1 MPVTSADLS
10 ATETLIAIESIKQ
23 LKARYFRA
31 VDTKDWD
38 GLRGLFAGG
47 ARIGPLDSGLPPS
60 DVRISDVRS
69 TGEWLARVQ
78 VTLAGVTSVHHGH
91 MPEIELV
98 SGSEARGIWAM
109 EDLLLFPS
117 GSVPAALHGFGH
129 YHETYVRDAD
139 GWRIATMRLTRIRV
153 NLT

>member
-31 VDTKDWD
+31 LDIKDWD
-38 GLRGLFAGG
+38 GLHGLFADG

-60 DVRISDVRS
+60 DVRIADERS
-69 TGEWLARVQ
+69 TDEWLARVQ

-91 MPEIELV
+91 MPDIDLV
-98 SGSEARGIWAM
+98 SWGEARGIWAM
-109 EDLLLFPS
+109 EDLLLFPP
-117 GSVPAALHGFGH
+117 GSVPMTLHGFGH
-129 YHETYVRDAD
+129 YHETYARGAD
-139 GWRIATMRLTRIRV
+139 GWRIATMRLTRLRV
-153 NLT
+153 DLT

>member
-10 ATETLIAIESIKQ
+10 DTETLIAIESIKR
-23 LKARYFRA
+23 LKARYFLA
-31 VDTKDWD
+31 LDTKDWD
-38 GLRGLFAGG
+38 GLRALFADG

-60 DVRISDVRS
+60 DIRIADERS
-69 TGEWLARVQ
+69 TGEWLDRVQ

-91 MPEIELV
+91 TPDIELV
-98 SGSEARGIWAM
+98 SESQERGIWAM

-117 GSVPAALHGFGH
+117 GSVPATLHGFGH

-139 GWRIATMRLTRIRV
+139 GWRIATMRLTRLRV
-153 NLT
+153 DLT